1 MINDL
6 LFDVPWWI
14 PTLLG
19 VIGLVLLVR
28 GNRRQHRR
36 TRNAGAAVLL
46 VAVAWAV
53 VSDLVDTPKEKCQK
67 LARQFVQSVV
77 ARDWKTF
84 DALMEPGVAFQF
96 VGSSWQIS
104 GRDELDGRVRSAADQ
119 IGLKSATI
127 MDMQATQTDQTVS
140 ITFKVFSRQEFSLD
154 EPIASRWQFDWRQ
167 SDGHW
172 RLHQITALEVSGAT
186 SEQVEHGL
194 APAREPRSRRPK

>member
-1 MINDL
+1 MNDL

-36 TRNAGAAVLL
+36 TRNAGAIVLL
-46 VAVAWAV
+46 VAVAWAL

-67 LARQFVQSVV
+67 LTRQFVQSVV
-77 ARDWKTF
+77 NRDWTHF
-84 DALMEPGVAFQF
+84 DGLMEPGVTFQF

-104 GRDELDGRVRSAADQ
+104 GRDELEQRVRAAAVQ

-127 MDMQATQTDQTVS
+127 LDMEATQTDETVT

-154 EPIASRWQFDWRQ
+154 EPIASRWQFGWRLTNGQ
-167 SDGHW
+167 W
-172 RLHQITALEVSGAT
+172 RLHEINALEVSGAT
-186 SEQVEHGL
+186 PEQVEHGL
-194 APAREPRSRRPK
+194 GAAPESAPRRAR